1 MLSLQTR
8 IDVSN
13 AKALFGDK
21 MPKAMPYVKAA
32 MLSRLASG
40 GREEVQKQMPLDFDK
55 PTDFTVR
62 GVRYEGAK
70 PRVLQARV
78 YIPESQDAA
87 GKAPREYMQPGV
99 AGSQRRRQ
107 KRSELLLTRAGYL
120 PAGWVT
126 RPGKAAVLNAEGN
139 LPAPVYKQIVNVL
152 QLKRV
157 ETKTA
162 RGISERSQ
170 KRAKKMG
177 VDTEWF
183 AVKPGKNTLAK
194 GGGWLPPGVYRR
206 TGSKGETMEQILRFV
221 RKAAYRPRLDFAG
234 TVREYVVKNAQ
245 AAWNASASSVF
256 QKFNTPKT

>member
-1 MLSLQTR
+1 VPDS
-8 IDVSN
+8 
-13 AKALFGDK
+13 ADK
-21 MPKAMPYVKAA
+21 SGAA
-32 MLSRLASG
+32 R
-40 GREEVQKQMPLDFDK
+40 
-55 PTDFTVR
+55 
-62 GVRYEGAK
+62 
-70 PRVLQARV
+70 
-78 YIPESQDAA
+78 
-87 GKAPREYMQPGV
+87 REYLQPGV

-157 ETKTA
+157 ESKTA

-183 AVKPGKNTLAK
+183 AVKPGKNALAK

-206 TGSKGETMEQILRFV
+206 TGSKGETMEQILMFV

-256 QKFNTPKT
+256 QKFNTPK